1 MKIHTTN
8 TRYSAWRNI
17 LMNIMKGGALVVIIS
32 SVSLLGGCEYTCAAG
47 TASSNDFQLFDAPER
62 CVACDDGYTLDNRT
76 CVANSYTCANGT
88 AAADGTAGGSDG
100 DAICAICDDGY
111 VLENNACRRAIY
123 TCDGGTAVT
132 DDNPDSG
139 TDDVE
144 QCAECNP
151 GFVPV
156 ASNRTCRKAEFTCDN
171 GIRAGGNPTTGN
183 SDVPQC
189 AECNPGYHRDD
200 VACNINTYTCF
211 NGMSVPNGTPGIDGT
226 EWCAMCS
233 PGFALVSADNTCA
246 DDSDGDS
253 TPDIEDVDDD
263 NDGLIEIDNLD
274 MLHNIRWN
282 LEGTTYDDE
291 EDDGTGN
298 GGDTTGALTASHPD
312 NNCATAT
319 DGVYLCG
326 YELTRSLDFAVA
338 TDYANGNINNDWRP
352 TTGDPP
358 TVTDPATATNVGWP
372 GIGVGETIFFSAIF
386 DGNGNTISNL
396 YRRDASDVG
405 FFNDIAA
412 VAVVRNIGIASGN
425 VYGTTGTESVGGLAG
440 RNLGVI
446 VSSYAS
452 AHVDGVGNSM
462 AAGSADNVGGLVGV
476 NINTGIVIAS
486 YATGNVVSNDNM
498 ISNIRVGGLVGTNS
512 GNAIIIASY
521 ATGSADGSSGAQ
533 DNVGGLVGW
542 NNGGT
547 IVASYATGTADGGSG
562 SGDLVGALVG
572 RNSSSATITASY
584 GFGTASNG
592 TVFDERPSDDDF
604 EGTALTLQISDT
616 TTAAAATYAGAA
628 WNSANDDTAG
638 AWDVGSTSQAPALR
652 YADYDG
658 DAGIDYSCD
667 MFPATVVC
675 GTTLLPG
682 QRME

>member
-338 TDYANGNINNDWRP
+338 TDYASGSINQTWRP
-352 TTGDPP
+352 DNSDT
-358 TVTDPATATNVGWP
+358 AMATNEGWP
-372 GIGVGETIFFSAIF
+372 GIGIDDTTAFSAIF

-396 YRRDASDVG
+396 YRRDILNVG
-405 FFNDIAA
+405 FFNITATGA
-412 VAVVRNIGIASGN
+412 MVRNIGIASGDI
-425 VYGTTGTESVGGLAG
+425 YVG
-440 RNLGVI
+440 
-446 VSSYAS
+446 SS
-452 AHVDGVGNSM
+452 
-462 AAGSADNVGGLVGV
+462 GSAVGGLVA
-476 NINTGIVIAS
+476 INNGSIIAS
-486 YATGNVVSNDNM
+486 YAAV
-498 ISNIRVGGLVGTNS
+498 NIDTRNTTVQIDVIGGLVGDNKE
-512 GNAIIIASY
+512 IIIASY
-521 ATGSADGSSGAQ
+521 ATGSITINGIITVFA
-533 DNVGGLVGW
+533 GGLVGS
-542 NNGGT
+542 NTNG
-547 IVASYATGTADGGSG
+547 IIIASYATGNVNGSGADDALGGLVGRAASQSTIIASYATGDADGMSG

-572 RNSSSATITASY
+572 SNTSTSTITASY
-584 GFGTASNG
+584 GFGTPSNG

-604 EGTALTLQISDT
+604 EGTALTLQIDT
-616 TTAAAATYAGAA
+616 STTPGTYAGAA
-628 WNSANDDTAG
+628 WNSASDDTEG

-658 DAGIDYSCD
+658 DAGTDYSCD

-682 QRME
+682 QRE